1 MLVSSKPGPTAPR
14 KRPPNPRA
22 GPEDATGTIRSS
34 RAERKPTSTPAL
46 IERPSGAVATAR
58 VAVNKA
64 TTATAAPLDRT
75 TRAIAGDISSPLQSR
90 RGLRPSLRRALPGR
104 HGRRGL
110 RAVAGASVIYSTRY
124 TVKRSKTRVVM
135 VQGTLVQK

>member
-14 KRPPNPRA
+14 KRPPNPSA
-22 GPEDATGTIRSS
+22 GPEDAIGTIRSS

-75 TRAIAGDISSPLQSR
+75 TRAIAGDVISNIVTKPPSTSIGRTRADRADHNRQAPLDVASTLSGCGPKVGSGRPLSEFSR
-90 RGLRPSLRRALPGR
+90 
-104 HGRRGL
+104 
-110 RAVAGASVIYSTRY
+110 
-124 TVKRSKTRVVM
+124 
-135 VQGTLVQK
+135 Q